1 MHRRQHEKKFAKH
14 QKMIRHWEKHGAR
27 WRIVWAEAALGE
39 FYLNLRLREISLPL
53 SVILR
58 NLPFLMVAVPL
69 AARST
74 EFHYN
79 RAITMAEKVG
89 AKGMQGQAYLGLAR
103 LFHRQGQQPKAIDAI
118 GRSLALFEMCEAEG
132 FIRSAN
138 RLKSTIEAS

>member
-1 MHRRQHEKKFAKH
+1 
-14 QKMIRHWEKHGAR
+14 
-27 WRIVWAEAALGE
+27 LGE

-132 FIRSAN
+132 FYPIRQPPQVNN
-138 RLKSTIEAS
+138 RSILISPESRIPFEIVAGPSQSKLRSNQKYTPWGV